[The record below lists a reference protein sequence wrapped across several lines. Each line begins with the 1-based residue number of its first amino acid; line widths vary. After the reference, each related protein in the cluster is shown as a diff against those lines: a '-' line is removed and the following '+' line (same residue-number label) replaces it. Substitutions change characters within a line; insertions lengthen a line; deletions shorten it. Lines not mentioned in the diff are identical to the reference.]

1 MPGIKYQGLLY
12 LAKKASYVND
22 EYFAKLTVK
31 TAPSRVNIKL
41 KNGNEYEKQVDS
53 AKGTL
58 QNPMTKDELSD
69 KFRDLAST
77 VMSIE
82 NAEKIIQAIDALE
95 KMDDIN
101 KLGSLLIADKYR

>member
-1 MPGIKYQGLLY
+1 
-12 LAKKASYVND
+12 
-22 EYFAKLTVK
+22 
-31 TAPSRVNIKL
+31 
-41 KNGNEYEKQVDS
+41 
-53 AKGTL
+53 
-58 QNPMTKDELSD
+58 MTKDELSD